1 MLCVIPHIGNTRL
14 MTDYR
19 HISAYRPR
27 LAMRQMPRYRIKIGI
42 WRNLATTPI
51 HHRRVTYPA
60 VRRTNIIL
68 SSVPR
73 AYNDGRGGTS
83 ANQANIMDG
92 SEHVSRVLR
101 LDRVEIDSG
110 VAIISALFAKYFA
123 RLKWINTCG
132 ATTHMTAPPMAY
144 GNWRRQCEFAM
155 RPWARMQVCL
165 KSCKCLDRFLFLSIF
180 IHI

>member
-1 MLCVIPHIGNTRL
+1 MLCVKPRIGNTRL

-19 HISAYRPR
+19 RISAYRPR

-42 WRNLATTPI
+42 WRNLAATPI

-83 ANQANIMDG
+83 ANRAMFAFLPLAEGDWLVGKQSLQGI
-92 SEHVSRVLR
+92 
-101 LDRVEIDSG
+101 
-110 VAIISALFAKYFA
+110 LFAHSFIQRVAKFGLDVMCQPSAFA
-123 RLKWINTCG
+123 RPSYHL
-132 ATTHMTAPPMAY
+132 
-144 GNWRRQCEFAM
+144 
-155 RPWARMQVCL
+155 VCDL
-165 KSCKCLDRFLFLSIF
+165 LS
-180 IHI
+180 